1 MDATVDVVDLTVMPG
16 YRPIARFYIN
26 SRSPAVPAAPEKHPQ
41 PGSSKLLQFRNR
53 RANVKNL
60 DI

>member
-1 MDATVDVVDLTVMPG
+1 MDATLDVVDLTVMPG
-16 YRPIARFYIN
+16 YRPIAQFYIDC
-26 SRSPAVPAAPEKHPQ
+26 RSPAVPAAPEKHPQ